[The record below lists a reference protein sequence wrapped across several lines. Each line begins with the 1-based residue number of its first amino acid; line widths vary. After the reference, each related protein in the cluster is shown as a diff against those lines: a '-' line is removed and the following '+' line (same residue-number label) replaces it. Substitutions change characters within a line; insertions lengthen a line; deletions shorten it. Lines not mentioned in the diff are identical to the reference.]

1 MTATHYKI
9 RQGDGAGGP
18 VLRGGALDLW
28 RYRGPEVIL
37 AGPSET
43 GKTTACLHKLNA
55 LLWKYR
61 GAQAVLVRK
70 VRDTIYG
77 TVLQT
82 FIKKILKEGDDVRPY
97 GGEHPQWFDYP
108 FGSRLWLAGMD
119 RPDKALS
126 SERDFVYV
134 NQAEELD
141 LDDWQVLTTRATGRA
156 GGAPYGQVMGD
167 ANPGPPWHW
176 IKQRATLHVVES
188 RHTDNPLLY
197 DDAGNLTEQGK
208 RTMAALDAL
217 TGVRRERLKEG
228 RWVSAEGVVYQFD
241 PRHHVVARSAV
252 PPARFAFAS
261 VDWGLKNPG
270 VLQVWQ
276 VDGDGRMYLVH
287 EVYRT
292 GQLIDWWADRA
303 KEAKARYG
311 IECCVCDPSEPAYVE
326 QFIRA
331 GVYAVAGDNAVRP
344 GISAVEARLALAP
357 DGRPRLFFVQDCL
370 AERDETLAEARKPC
384 STRDE
389 MDVYSWPKDVSG
401 RPVKDVPVKANDHG
415 CDALRYACRW
425 ADARMGFDPRQ
436 ISSGGGPKYP
446 DCVFGGARGAFGA
459 GGDARHPPR
468 F

>member
-1 MTATHYKI
+1 MTATRYVV
-9 RQGDGAGGP
+9 RQGDPAGP
-18 VLRGGALDLW
+18 DLRGAARELW
-28 RYRGPEVIL
+28 RYRGPEVII
-37 AGPSET
+37 AGPAET
-43 GKTTACLHKLNA
+43 GKTYACCLKIHT
-55 LLWKYR
+55 LLCKYR
-61 GAQAVLVRK
+61 GAQAVMVRK

-82 FIKKILKEGDDVRPY
+82 YLRRVLREGGGGVEPY
-97 GGEHPQWFDYP
+97 GGEHPSWYDYP
-108 FGSRLWLAGMD
+108 NGSRLWLAGMD

-167 ANPGPPWHW
+167 CNPSAPHHW
-176 IKQRATLHVVES
+176 IKQRTTLKVLES
-188 RHTDNPLLY
+188 RHEDNPLLY
-197 DDAGNLTEQGK
+197 DERGNLTEQGR

-217 TGVRRERLKEG
+217 TGVRRERLKHG

-241 PRHHVVARSAV
+241 PRVHVVPRSAV

-270 VLQVWQ
+270 VLQVWS

-292 GQLIDWWADRA
+292 GQLIDWWAERA
-303 KEAKARYG
+303 REAKARYG
-311 IECCVCDPSEPAYVE
+311 IECCVCDPSEPAYIE

-331 GVYAVAGDNAVRP
+331 GVYAVAGDNAIRP
-344 GISAVEARLALAP
+344 GISAVESRLAVQP
-357 DGRPRLFFVQDCL
+357 DGRPRLMLVEDCL
-370 AERDETLAEARKPC
+370 AERDETLAAADKPV
-384 STRDE
+384 STRAEFDS
-389 MDVYSWPKDVSG
+389 YSWPKDVSG

-415 CDALRYACRW
+415 MDGARYATRW
-425 ADARMGFDPRQ
+425 ADARAGFDPRQ
-436 ISSGGGPKYP
+436 ISSGGGMKIPP
-446 DCVFGGARGAFGA
+446 HVFGARGAFGA
-459 GGDARHPPR
+459 GGDARRPPR